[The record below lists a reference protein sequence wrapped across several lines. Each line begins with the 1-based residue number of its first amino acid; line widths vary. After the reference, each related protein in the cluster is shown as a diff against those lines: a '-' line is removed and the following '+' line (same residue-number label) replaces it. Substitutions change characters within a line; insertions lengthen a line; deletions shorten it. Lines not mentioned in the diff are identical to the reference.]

1 MNNKCIYFVE
11 GTCEKQLISAL
22 KEALAKLI

>member
-11 GTCEKQLISAL
+11 GTCKKQLISAF
-22 KEALAKLI
+22 KEAPVKLI